1 MVISATW
8 GQRRIVL
15 KATKLSID
23 VNATLGK
30 FLNMSVDEFKEKVGI
45 YNASHSTVGPG

>member
-8 GQRRIVL
+8 GQRKVVL
-15 KATKLSID
+15 KATRLSTD
-23 VNATLGK
+23 VNITLGN